1 MAMPSWGATLKL
13 FDKEVLKDFLRM
25 VLSMAFADF
34 DWSLRPHRIHGII
47 HSHRNPQVECRRN
60 RRVKIGKTEDRRN
73 NFEVIRVF
81 HCQTLKKTI
90 REIRNGFL

>member
-1 MAMPSWGATLKL
+1 MKRQVKAKSERNNYMAIPSCGATLKL

-60 RRVKIGKTEDRRN
+60 RRARRGEEEDGVEN
-73 NFEVIRVF
+73 
-81 HCQTLKKTI
+81 H
-90 REIRNGFL
+90 